1 MAHAATIQKTPA
13 LYPYIRTELK
23 AFAVPK
29 GSSYQAAIDDVFLGS
44 IPNRVVISMI
54 SGAAYSGSYNLNPFN
69 FHHYLC
75 NFLSVSIDGQSVP
88 GSQLLQNLE
97 KKRVRITLQPISHC
111 L

>member
-1 MAHAATIQKTPA
+1 MAHAATLQKTPA

-88 GSQLLQNLE
+88 GNPITPKFGKEKGQNY
-97 KKRVRITLQPISHC
+97 ISHC